1 MDIHDYI
8 ADELFRI
15 KSVAACIYLL
25 ERGREL
31 EFTYNNKEYFMSG
44 DGSAKSYSLWL
55 GKEEQAFDSM
65 EALLPEADIET
76 KKLYQVWAD
85 IKLEMLY

>member
-1 MDIHDYI
+1 
-8 ADELFRI
+8 
-15 KSVAACIYLL
+15 
-25 ERGREL
+25 
-31 EFTYNNKEYFMSG
+31 MSG

-65 EALLPEADIET
+65 EALLLEADIET